1 MIGWQNAAALW
12 ALPLAAVPFLLHLLR
27 THHAKRVAF
36 PSLRFVQPSRAA
48 AVRMRLP
55 SDVLLMV
62 VRITTVALAVAALAG
77 PMVLTDSRTAAWN
90 ARTARAV
97 VVDVSDSMRV
107 ADGSGAPP
115 EGAAA
120 EVAAAELRTATY
132 ARRIDTRDV
141 GDGLARASRWLA
153 TSPPAR
159 REIVVVSDLQRGA
172 LRRPDVLTASEAIG
186 VRFIPIGR
194 PAKTTA
200 FDGAPLF
207 GAVDVPLRGQAI
219 EAAADT
225 TAVTIEARAGRAMA
239 GLRLIAPAGSE
250 QDVARLLRA
259 VAIAGAP
266 DGSAEQPLAIR
277 FAGATVLA
285 TTPVAPISP
294 GWMLRTVLR
303 LREDSALALSSSLSS
318 LSAPSLPSARDATVP
333 DPWTILSWNGDGSPS
348 VRAAR
353 WGSELL
359 LDVAASLD
367 SLFAAAVVQAAL
379 TARVDVDGYAEHE
392 TARLDEKLL
401 SGWSR
406 PPGPVGPDAWRTADS
421 TDARWFWLLAIAMLG
436 VEQWLR
442 ARSARARQQEVIRAA
457 A

>member
-1 MIGWQNAAALW
+1 
-12 ALPLAAVPFLLHLLR
+12 
-27 THHAKRVAF
+27 
-36 PSLRFVQPSRAA
+36 
-48 AVRMRLP
+48 
-55 SDVLLMV
+55 
-62 VRITTVALAVAALAG
+62 
-77 PMVLTDSRTAAWN
+77 
-90 ARTARAV
+90 
-97 VVDVSDSMRV
+97 
-107 ADGSGAPP
+107 
-115 EGAAA
+115 
-120 EVAAAELRTATY
+120 
-132 ARRIDTRDV
+132 
-141 GDGLARASRWLA
+141 
-153 TSPPAR
+153 
-159 REIVVVSDLQRGA
+159 
-172 LRRPDVLTASEAIG
+172 
-186 VRFIPIGR
+186 
-194 PAKTTA
+194 
-200 FDGAPLF
+200 
-207 GAVDVPLRGQAI
+207 
-219 EAAADT
+219 
-225 TAVTIEARAGRAMA
+225 
-239 GLRLIAPAGSE
+239 
-250 QDVARLLRA
+250 
-259 VAIAGAP
+259 
-266 DGSAEQPLAIR
+266 
-277 FAGATVLA
+277 
-285 TTPVAPISP
+285 
-294 GWMLRTVLR
+294 MLRTVLR